1 MVAGSPSQSSLRRRG
16 AMKNAPPTAGWT
28 LLELLF
34 VMGIVAFILGLG
46 LGVFADL
53 DPGARTAV
61 GLVQNTLRAA
71 NNSAIA
77 RGAPARVRLD
87 PKTGELE
94 AEGLQVIGTWHF
106 EGLPLRGGLKLDGIS
121 EGGYLVDNG
130 YQGQALSFEG
140 EPRGA
145 RVEMDTTK
153 DAAWHFDRG
162 FSLRLCL
169 RRDATGGGR
178 VLDLGGALRLEVTS
192 MGALR
197 AFFVPEVTTTAGS
210 AISGGRIFLES
221 SAGAL
226 PIDTW
231 VELDLNYDRRL
242 FTMSVDRLE
251 LDRVEESASVWKL
264 DGPLVLGGGT
274 QAFPGSIDNL
284 RVAAVAASS
293 EARLPDG
300 TRLVGDKPVE
310 VIFAAG
316 GGLDRSVHSQPLELE
331 VEFFDGRRTPILI
344 SLYGTV
350 E

>member
-1 MVAGSPSQSSLRRRG
+1 
-16 AMKNAPPTAGWT
+16 
-28 LLELLF
+28 
-34 VMGIVAFILGLG
+34 MGIVAFILGLG

-87 PKTGELE
+87 PKTGSLE
-94 AEGLQVIGTWHF
+94 AEGLQTIGTWHF

-121 EGGYLVDNG
+121 HGGYLVDNG

-145 RVEMDTTK
+145 RVEMDITT
-153 DAAWHFDRG
+153 DAAWQFDRG
-162 FSLRLCL
+162 FSVRLCL
-169 RRDATGGGR
+169 RREATGGGR
-178 VLDLGGALRLEVTS
+178 VFDLGGALRLEVTS

-197 AFFVPEVTTTAGS
+197 VFFVPEVATETGNV
-210 AISGGRIFLES
+210 ISGGRIFLES
-221 SAGAL
+221 QPGAL
-226 PIDTW
+226 AVDTW

-242 FTMSVDRLE
+242 FTMGLDGLE
-251 LDRVEESASVWKL
+251 LDRVEESAAVWHL

-284 RVAAVAASS
+284 RVAAVTASTQ
-293 EARLPDG
+293 AQLPEG

-310 VIFAAG
+310 IVFAPG
-316 GGLDRSVHSQPLELE
+316 GGLDRTVHGRPLELE
-331 VEFFDGRRTPILI
+331 VEFFDGRRTPILV